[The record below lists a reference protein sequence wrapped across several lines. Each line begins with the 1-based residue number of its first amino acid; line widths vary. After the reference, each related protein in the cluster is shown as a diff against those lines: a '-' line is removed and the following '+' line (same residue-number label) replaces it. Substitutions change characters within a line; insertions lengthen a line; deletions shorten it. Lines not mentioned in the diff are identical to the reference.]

1 MGRPRKQCDCCVV
14 CEEYKRTSQLLLQ
27 SSTSRLAVFYC
38 TFILGFVRF
47 LKKKKKKRK
56 KERQKIEVR
65 TRLQS
70 RGSVWADEVDHEPHS
85 QGWWV

>member
-1 MGRPRKQCDCCVV
+1 LEKIERISKKRRK
-14 CEEYKRTSQLLLQ
+14 L
-27 SSTSRLAVFYC
+27 
-38 TFILGFVRF
+38 ILGFVRF